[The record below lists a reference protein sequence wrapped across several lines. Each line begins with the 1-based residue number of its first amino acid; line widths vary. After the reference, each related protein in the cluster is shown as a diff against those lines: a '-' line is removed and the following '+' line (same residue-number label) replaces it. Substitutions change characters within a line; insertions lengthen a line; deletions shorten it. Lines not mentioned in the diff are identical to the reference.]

1 MTESSSQGVGT
12 KKEEEMKSSSFGL
25 FRPMFQL
32 LNYVAFVGWM
42 YILYQLI
49 LQTATSSSRWLL
61 LGLEGICFLEVMRIL
76 LGDVKGNFV
85 LGIVLHMI
93 RTTIILIVLPV
104 VPTMIQNGILL
115 SWAVT
120 EVARYPMYMFYGNTV
135 LRNIRLV
142 VPIVTFPIGA
152 ISEGY
157 GAWMVLTTSEKPSLF
172 VTCILILVLFINGV
186 LGTLLAYPALLRK
199 GLPILLGKKKKTTPT
214 TTTKQD

>member
-42 YILYQLI
+42 YVLYQL
-49 LQTATSSSRWLL
+49 LVQQTSSRWLL

-76 LGDVKGNFV
+76 VGDIKGNFV

-104 VPTMIQNGILL
+104 VPTMIQNGILW
-115 SWAVT
+115 SWSIT
-120 EVARYPMYMFYGNTV
+120 EVARYPMYIFYGNSL